1 MLCAR
6 EYRWNDVPVD
16 VRLRAQRGRR
26 VADEAGGFACALV
39 RALFPASP
47 QVICV
52 EERLA
57 LDPELVQAMRSH
69 FRLPPEASVR
79 VAFAPSIHVG
89 KATMPLLG
97 EGLRSYSWR
106 RNDLAVRPSRLR
118 GLHSPAAAR
127 CSWAV
132 STRASLAFG
141 NAANVT
147 YDSSGLP
154 VINIRG
160 FSQAP
165 RRPSWL
171 LVVLAFAVYRLL
183 RRRAMRKMM
192 AQPFGRD
199 NLNKDIADFYDYRTA
214 AWEVVWG
221 EHLHH
226 GLYFGP
232 GGKKDRRL
240 KGKEAQVET
249 MRELLRIGGLDSPE
263 ALSDVE
269 KPMILDV
276 GCGIG
281 GATRFLGRR
290 FEKARVTGITLSP
303 LQAHRA
309 TELNKEA
316 GLDDRVANIECDALD
331 MDFPDNTFDVVWSL
345 ESAEHI
351 PDKHKLIDECMRVL
365 KPGGTLVMLA
375 WCLRE
380 SSPPLALHEQV
391 SIRSIQREY
400 CLPRLAPPSEY
411 QNLMRRLGLRHV
423 KEEDWTARAAP
434 FWMEVARTAAASKKG
449 WAMLRLYGWPLI
461 RSALAMRHVIAAIR
475 KGTFK
480 LAAMT
485 ARKPTAAE
493 VVAEEK
499 LVAALKGDCK

>member
-1 MLCAR
+1 MRIRADSHTGSRGIVACAR
-6 EYRWNDVPVD
+6 VH
-16 VRLRAQRGRR
+16 
-26 VADEAGGFACALV
+26 AGDHSFG
-39 RALFPASP
+39 
-47 QVICV
+47 QETCV
-52 EERLA
+52 KERLA
-57 LDPELVQAMRSH
+57 LGLEPPQTMPSR
-69 FRLPPEASVR
+69 FRPPPAASVR
-79 VAFAPSIHVG
+79 LAFAQPIVVG
-89 KATMPLLG
+89 KTTSTVFG
-97 EGLRSYSWR
+97 KRLRSYSWR
-106 RNDLAVRPSRLR
+106 SNALAARPFRLR
-118 GLHSPAAAR
+118 GLLAAA
-127 CSWAV
+127 
-132 STRASLAFG
+132 ASCRSRTITTCTSPAFG

-147 YDSSGLP
+147 RDSSGLP
-154 VINIRG
+154 VINVRG

-165 RRPSWL
+165 RRPSLL

-199 NLNKDIADFYDYRTA
+199 NLSKDIADFYDYRTA

-240 KGKEAQVET
+240 SGTEAQIET
-249 MRELLRIGGLDSPE
+249 MRELLRIGELDGPE

-290 FEKARVTGITLSP
+290 FEKACVTGITLSP
-303 LQAHRA
+303 VQAQRA
-309 TELNKEA
+309 TEMNIEA
-316 GLDDRVANIECDALD
+316 GLDDRVVNIECDALD

-351 PDKHKLIDECMRVL
+351 PNKHKLIEECMRVL

-380 SSPPLALHEQV
+380 SFPPLALHEQV

-411 QNLMRRLGLRHV
+411 QNLMRRRGLRRV

-449 WAMLRLYGWPLI
+449 WAMLRKYGWPLI

-485 ARKPTAAE
+485 ATKPTAAE
-493 VVAEEK
+493 VIAEEK
-499 LVAALKGDCK
+499 LVAALKGDCT